1 MAYETALSFFLFYL
15 LLRKN
20 LPRSVKD
27 AAKRFS
33 LDIAICINLS
43 YDIFI
48 SICPKNL
55 EKWREGKVT
64 VTIYDVAREAG
75 VSMAT
80 VSRVV
85 NNNPNVKPQTRKK
98 VFEAI
103 ERLGYRPNAVAR
115 GLASKRTTTVG
126 VVIPDISNSIFAEVA
141 RGIEDIANMYHYN
154 IILCNA
160 DKKKE
165 KEIRVINTLLEKQVD
180 GLVFMGGAV
189 TEEHVQAFKT
199 SSVPIVLCATADE
212 EMEYPSVDIDHEGAA
227 FDAVQE
233 LIDNGH
239 RNIGMISGPLQDP
252 ANGYSRYQGYRKAL
266 EKAGIPFRE
275 DYVRIGNYRYESG
288 IETMGYFLELP
299 ERPTAIFAAT
309 DEMAIGAIH
318 SILDYGLSVPNDI
331 SVISVNNIRMA
342 EMVRPQLSTVAQ
354 PMYDIGAV
362 SMRLLT
368 KLMKNEAVEDARVIL
383 PHTLIQRNS
392 VSKVKA

>member
-1 MAYETALSFFLFYL
+1 ME
-15 LLRKN
+15 R
-20 LPRSVKD
+20 
-27 AAKRFS
+27 
-33 LDIAICINLS
+33 IA
-43 YDIFI
+43 
-48 SICPKNL
+48 
-55 EKWREGKVT
+55 VT

-115 GLASKRTTTVG
+115 GLASKKTTTVG

-180 GLVFMGGAV
+180 GLLFMGGVV
-189 TEEHVQAFKT
+189 TEDHIQAFRT
-199 SSVPIVLCATADE
+199 SSVPVILCGTKDE
-212 EMEYPSVDIDHEGAA
+212 GHSMPSVDIDHEMAA
-227 FDAVQE
+227 FDAVSYLVAQ
-233 LIDNGH
+233 GH
-239 RNIGMISGPLQDP
+239 RNIGMISGTLEDP
-252 ANGYSRYQGYRKAL
+252 ANGFARYQGYKKAL
-266 EKAGIPFRE
+266 EAAEIPLRE
-275 DYVRIGNYRYESG
+275 NYVRVGNYRYESG
-288 IETMGYFLELP
+288 IEATKYFLELG
-299 ERPTAIFAAT
+299 ERPTAIFSAT

-318 SILDYGLSVPNDI
+318 TIQDYGLKVPEDI
-331 SVISVNNIRMA
+331 SVISIDNIRMA
-342 EMVRPQLSTVAQ
+342 SMVRPLLTTVAQ

-368 KLMKNEAVEDARVIL
+368 KLMNKESPDNQQVVL
-383 PHTLIQRNS
+383 PHEIIHRNS
-392 VSKVKA
+392 VAQYS

>member
-1 MAYETALSFFLFYL
+1 L
-15 LLRKN
+15 
-20 LPRSVKD
+20 
-27 AAKRFS
+27 
-33 LDIAICINLS
+33 
-43 YDIFI
+43 
-48 SICPKNL
+48 
-55 EKWREGKVT
+55 T

-103 ERLGYRPNAVAR
+103 EKLGYRPNAVAR
-115 GLASKRTTTVG
+115 GLASKKTTTVG

-160 DKKKE
+160 DKKKD

-180 GLVFMGGAV
+180 GLLFMGGVV
-189 TEEHVQAFKT
+189 TDEHIRAFQT
-199 SSVPIVLCATADE
+199 STVPIVLCGTTVDNGE
-212 EMEYPSVDIDHEGAA
+212 IPSVDIDHEAA
-227 FDAVQE
+227 AYDAVNM
-233 LIDNGH
+233 LIEEGH
-239 RNIGMISGPLQDP
+239 RRIGMISGTLQDP
-252 ANGYSRYQGYRKAL
+252 ATGYARYNGYRRAL
-266 EKAGIPFRE
+266 ENAGIPVRE
-275 DYVRIGNYRYESG
+275 ELVRLGNYRYESG
-288 IETMGYFLELP
+288 AEAMSYFLGLA

-318 SILDYGLSVPNDI
+318 AIQDHGLKVPDDV
-331 SVISVNNIRMA
+331 SVISIDNIRMA
-342 EMVRPQLSTVAQ
+342 SMVRPQLTTVAQ

-368 KLMKNEAVEDARVIL
+368 KLMNKETVEETKVVL
-383 PHTLIQRNS
+383 PHEIIQRKT
-392 VSKVKA
+392 VAHV